1 MASFALEFPPIS
13 HLVEW
18 PAFLFEDS
26 PFAVN
31 KITLIFLFALV
42 CTLSLFII
50 GGRRQALVP
59 TGVQNLVESS
69 VDFIREGVVMQTMGH
84 DGLSWVPFLT
94 SLFFFILFTNIT
106 GIIPVMQMPANAR
119 MAMPMVFAV
128 MIWVLFI
135 AVGIKHQGPFG
146 YVKSVL
152 FPPGVPKALYV
163 LVTPIEF
170 ISTFLVRPF
179 SLAVRLFANL
189 LAGHILLVTFGVL
202 AAALWAAK
210 PTLVIVPLPF
220 LMLVFL
226 TGFEV
231 LVAFLQAYIF
241 TILAAVYIGGA
252 MHPEH

>member
-31 KITLIFLFALV
+31 KITLIFLFAAV

-69 VDFIREGVVMQTMGH
+69 VDFIREGVVMQTMGR

-94 SLFFFILFTNIT
+94 SLFFFIFFTNIT
-106 GIIPVMQMPANAR
+106 GIIPVVQMPANAR
-119 MAMPMVFAV
+119 MAMPLVFAV